1 MTEFK
6 TLFSGSGL
14 IAVGHVRIPTKA
26 CGVQALK
33 GIIKLECCVGDSK
46 PFALSVLETTMVML
60 GKVIN
65 CISHY

>member
-14 IAVGHVRIPTKA
+14 IAVGHVRLPAKA
-26 CGVQALK
+26 CEVQALK
-33 GIIKLECCVGDSK
+33 GIIKLERCVGNSK
-46 PFALSVLETTMVML
+46 PFALSVVETTMVML

-65 CISHY
+65 RISHY